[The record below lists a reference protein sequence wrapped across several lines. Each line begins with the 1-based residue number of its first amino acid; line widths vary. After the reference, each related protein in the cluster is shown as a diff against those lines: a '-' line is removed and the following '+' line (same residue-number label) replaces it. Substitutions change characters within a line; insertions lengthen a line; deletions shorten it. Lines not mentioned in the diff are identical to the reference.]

1 MELRHLRYFVAA
13 AEELNFSRAARRVHV
28 SQPPLSRQIA
38 LLEQEMGVRLF
49 ERGKHGVQLTTA
61 GAAFLDDARGVLAGA
76 GAAVSSAQRA
86 ARGEIGRLSIGFVA
100 SASYALLPHVLR
112 EFRLRHPDVKL
123 VLRTLDITQQI
134 DALHANR
141 IDVGIV
147 RMPISDSAL
156 ETELLVRERFVV
168 ALPRDH
174 ELAGRGTLS
183 LKALAD
189 ERFITSPSGGE
200 AGFYNQSSLILSM
213 CQWVGFIP
221 NVVQEVRPTQTM
233 IALVSAGIGIAIVPA
248 SAQSIRVKGVVYR
261 PLSDRHAI
269 TEFALAWRRADTS
282 PILRAFSK
290 IVAESVKTFKKKG

>member
-13 AEELNFSRAARRVHV
+13 AEELNFSRAARRVHI

-38 LLEQEMGVRLF
+38 LLEREMGVRLF
-49 ERGKHGVQLTTA
+49 ERGKHGVQLTRA
-61 GAAFLDDARGVLAGA
+61 GAVFLEDARGVLAGA

-86 ARGEIGRLSIGFVA
+86 ARGEIGRLSVGFIA

-112 EFRLRHPDVKL
+112 EFRLRYPDVKL

-134 DALHANR
+134 DALQANR

-147 RMPISDSAL
+147 RMPISDSTL
-156 ETELLVRERFVV
+156 ETALLMRERFVV
-168 ALPRDH
+168 ALQRNH
-174 ELAGRGTLS
+174 ELARHGTLS
-183 LKALAD
+183 LKSLAN
-189 ERFITSPSGGE
+189 ERFITSPRGDE
-200 AGFYNQSSLILSM
+200 VGFYNQGSLILSM
-213 CQWVGFIP
+213 CQRVGFIP

-233 IALVSAGIGIAIVPA
+233 IGLVSAGIGIAIVPT
-248 SAQSIRVKGVVYR
+248 SAQSIRIKGVVYR

-290 IVAESVKTFKKKG
+290 IAAESIRTFKAA